1 MDANNHPQ
9 GNKEQKEAPQ
19 PSKAAGSAKGSRR
32 MFSKRWVYPAIY
44 LGAAAIII
52 GLMYVKSQTGSSPV
66 TSNAVDTSAQGQTTT
81 TATAP
86 AEQFAWPVATSANPK
101 VTLGFFSAK
110 ASPSNQAAA
119 LVYYDKGY
127 YAHQGDD
134 IQAANKQA
142 FNVEAALSGKV
153 TAVTKDPV
161 LGYVVE
167 ITSTGGYV
175 ERYESLAANPKVQVG
190 DSVKSGQVIGTS
202 GTSAM
207 EKSQGNHVY
216 FEIDKNGM
224 AIDPLSVL
232 PKQ

>member
-9 GNKEQKEAPQ
+9 ENKEEKQASRAP
-19 PSKAAGSAKGSRR
+19 KASGNAKGSRR

-52 GLMYVKSQTGSSPV
+52 GLMYVKSQSGTSPV
-66 TSNAVDTSAQGQTTT
+66 TSNAVDTSTPGQTAT
-81 TATAP
+81 TA
-86 AEQFAWPVATSANPK
+86 AETFSWPVAASVNPK
-101 VTLGFFSAK
+101 VTVGFFSAK
-110 ASPSNQAAA
+110 ASASEQAAA
-119 LVYYDKGY
+119 LVYYDNGY

-134 IQAANKQA
+134 ILAANHQA

-153 TAVTKDPV
+153 TAVTNDPV

-167 ITSTGGYV
+167 VTSPGGYV
-175 ERYESLAANPKVQVG
+175 ERYESLAANPKVKVG
-190 DSVKSGQVIGTS
+190 DNIRLGQVIGTS
-202 GTSAM
+202 GTSVM

-224 AIDPLSVL
+224 AIDPATVL
-232 PKQ
+232 PKL